1 MKTAVIR
8 LVLLLCLVLPS
19 VVPGAERPRVGLVLG
34 GGGAAGVAHV
44 GVLKVLEQ
52 NNIPVDVIAGTSMG
66 AIVGSLYAS
75 GLSAD
80 ELEKVVYQL
89 DWIKLFRDGQP
100 RSELSFH
107 QKQESSGFFQTFEL
121 GIGPDGLRLPG
132 GLVAGQKLMFELRR
146 LLAPVGHINDFDRLP
161 IPFRAVATDIETG
174 EQVVLDHGN
183 LPQAVRASMAIPGVF
198 SPVRIDNRLL
208 VDGFVSNN
216 VPVNVA
222 RAMGADI
229 LIVVNI
235 PTFLEKQSQLHS
247 ALDISYQAMQ
257 LMMLKTS
264 QPQIDSMRPQDIL
277 IEPAVKNIG
286 NLDFNKVRETI
297 PLGEQAAR
305 ARLGQLQQ
313 LARQTPQ
320 GRKGTEKYTQVQ
332 GKRILSGVRISRVDI
347 HNDSGL
353 DDWILRDKLG
363 IRVGDLLNP
372 EQLQRGLDR
381 IYSLGYFE
389 LVDHRIDKEPGGHV
403 LVVNA
408 VKSSTSRQGLRLGW
422 SLTDDLQGDA
432 AYQLGARYVRKGI
445 NGRGGEWSVGAI
457 LGDTQRLESALYQPI
472 PEWDAFIDPKIWHE
486 RRDYYAY
493 VGSSR
498 LAEVRGRETGGEID
512 IGRQFGNDSEA
523 RFGVFLRHMD
533 PSLKTGAN
541 LDELDNMVSAGAHLS
556 YRIDTTDDDLFPGQ
570 GRRLGFTFTQGLE
583 SLGSDENFQ
592 RLDIDSTFAWL
603 QGKNRIRLRT
613 ELGTTF
619 DDSPAFFNKPGLG
632 GIGRLSGIP
641 EDQLRGNHKL
651 MVSGAYL
658 YNLMPLAEV
667 GQLFAG
673 MTLEAG
679 NVWSEAGDISLDTT
693 LLSGSLFVGADT
705 PLGPAFVG
713 VGKTEGYEVRPFL
726 FLGRS
731 F

>member
-1 MKTAVIR
+1 MVR
-8 LVLLLCLVLPS
+8 LVLLLCLVLPA
-19 VVPGAERPRVGLVLG
+19 VVSGAERPRVGLVLG

-66 AIVGSLYAS
+66 AVVGSLYAS

-89 DWIKLFRDGQP
+89 DWINLFRDRQS
-100 RSELSFH
+100 RSEMPFH
-107 QKQESSGFFQTFEL
+107 QKQENSGFFQKFEL
-121 GIGPDGLRLPG
+121 GIGPEGLRLPG

-174 EQVVLDHGN
+174 EQVVLDRGN

-198 SPVRIDNRLL
+198 SPVRINNRLL

-277 IEPAVKNIG
+277 IEPAVKTIG
-286 NLDFNKVRETI
+286 NLDFNKVRDTI

-305 ARLGQLQQ
+305 VQLGSLRQLVRQDARGKTA
-313 LARQTPQ
+313 ARGSSYSQA
-320 GRKGTEKYTQVQ
+320 Q

-347 HNDSGL
+347 RNDSGL
-353 DDWILRDKLG
+353 DDWILRDRLG
-363 IRVGDLLNP
+363 IRVGELLDP

-381 IYSLGYFE
+381 IYGLGYFE
-389 LVDHRIDKEPGGHV
+389 LVDHHIDKEPGGYV
-403 LVVNA
+403 LVINA
-408 VKSSTSRQGLRLGW
+408 VKSSTSKQGLRFGW

-432 AYQLGARYVRKGI
+432 AYQLGVRYVRKGI

-472 PEWDAFIDPKIWHE
+472 PEWNAFIDPKIWHE

-498 LAEVRGRETGGEID
+498 LAEVRGRETGGEVD
-512 IGRQFGNDSEA
+512 IGRQFGTDSEA
-523 RFGVFLRHMD
+523 RIGLFLRHMD
-533 PSLKTGAN
+533 PSLKTGAD
-541 LDELDNMVSAGAHLS
+541 LEELGNMVSAGAHLS

-592 RLDIDSTFAWL
+592 RLAVDGTFAWL
-603 QGKNRIRLRT
+603 QGKNRVWLRT

-619 DDSPAFFNKPGLG
+619 DDSPAFFNKPSLG

-651 MVSGAYL
+651 LLSGAYL
-658 YNLMPLAEV
+658 YNLMPLSEL

-679 NVWSEAGDISLDTT
+679 NVWDEASAIRPGNT
-693 LLSGSLFVGADT
+693 LLSGSLFLGAET

-713 VGKTEGYEVRPFL
+713 VGKTEGYDVRPFL